1 MLTKRQDQVLD
12 FIREFAMEQSM
23 PPTLREIA
31 RGMGFSSDNA
41 ARDHVRA
48 LARKG
53 AIELVEGASR
63 GIRLVEEGIPI
74 VGRVAAGAPL
84 LAAENIEDR
93 ITGRAGYFDTNP
105 DYFLRVVGESM
116 RDVGI
121 LDGDLLAVSKTPD
134 ARNGEIVVARLD
146 DEVTVKRFEKTGG
159 RIRLLPENPEF
170 EPIEVNPA
178 EHSLAI
184 EGRALGVLRRL

>member
-1 MLTKRQDQVLD
+1 MLTKRQQQVLD
-12 FIREFAMEQSM
+12 FIRGFAEDESM

-63 GIRLVEEGIPI
+63 GIRLIEEGIPI
-74 VGRVAAGAPL
+74 VGRVAAGLPL
-84 LAAENIEDR
+84 LAQENIEDR
-93 ITGRAGYFDTNP
+93 ITGKAGYFDATP

-121 LDGDLLAVSKTPD
+121 LDGDLLAVARTPT
-134 ARNGEIVVARLD
+134 ARNGEIVVARVE
-146 DEVTVKRFEKTGG
+146 DEVTVKRFERNGQ
-159 RIRLLPENPEF
+159 RVRLLPENIEF
-170 EPIEVNPA
+170 TPIEVDLSA
-178 EHSLAI
+178 QEFAI
-184 EGRALGVLRRL
+184 EGRALGVMRRL